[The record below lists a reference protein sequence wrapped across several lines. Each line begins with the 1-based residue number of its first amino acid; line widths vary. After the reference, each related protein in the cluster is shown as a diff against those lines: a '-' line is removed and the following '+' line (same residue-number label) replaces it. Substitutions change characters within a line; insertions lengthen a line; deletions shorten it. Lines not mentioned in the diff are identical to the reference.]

1 MPSESII
8 TIRDE
13 IAKNAGGDGGAT
25 GQSTGNAGKLNP
37 TKEGE
42 NKTEKKDKK
51 SMLGSVGKVLT
62 SVLGIQVTFAA
73 MLRQSQLATGFLGAV
88 FQVLGAILDSFLLA
102 FAPQLFGIVEHLA
115 KLIPVARA
123 IGEEVALQVG
133 NLWARIE
140 AFAAWFTPV
149 AIGIWE
155 NVVMVV
161 EWFANLAPI
170 WKQSLVALYVIPRLL
185 AFMKVGFIKQIG
197 LTMFGWIGKALTVH
211 RAKSAAKGGA
221 AKGAMSMVGMIPHAR
236 IIMIAL
242 AVVAVVGTALWAIF
256 KPKKREDNAAGAID
270 ISGQLGKQYL
280 PSQASQL
287 GGTLNQSMSELV
299 QPFTDVV
306 KPEME
311 TFATTMVDTN
321 PVVVAVAEE
330 MAKLAEVVPIDEY
343 GLMVNGM
350 DSTINA
356 QEEAQAAIVAATD
369 NWVTDL
375 SKNTKIQENDY
386 GLMHIGQD
394 STIAALERQKKA
406 IDEANTNWEVGSE
419 QSKNQWMSTASFA
432 HDAAKGASEKTLNFL
447 EQSFSAEQMNKAMGG
462 LSEYDA
468 NLAMINQ
475 DVKDLAA
482 AAAAQ
487 KESAIAFQ
495 LMVGTVTTAF
505 EDDRNRARLFHEEVR
520 DAMGFEGTGD
530 KSLDYLGNY

>member
-1 MPSESII
+1 MADTTI
-8 TIRDE
+8 TFRQE
-13 IAKNAGGDGGAT
+13 LAKTVGGDGGAT
-25 GQSTGNAGKLNP
+25 GQSTGEAGKLNP

-42 NKTEKKDKK
+42 NKTDKKDKK

-73 MLRQSQLATGFLGAV
+73 MLRQSQIATGFLGAV

-115 KLIPVARA
+115 KLIPIARA

-133 NLWARIE
+133 NLWERIQ

-149 AIGIWE
+149 AVGIWE
-155 NVVMVV
+155 KITMVV
-161 EWFANLAPI
+161 TWFANLAPI
-170 WKQSLVALYVIPRLL
+170 WKKTLVLAYFLPRLL
-185 AFMKVGFIKQIG
+185 AFMKVG
-197 LTMFGWIGKALTVH
+197 WIVSTGKMLFAVLGKVLAVH

-221 AKGAMSMVGMIPHAR
+221 AKGAMSMLTMIPHAR
-236 IIMIAL
+236 IALIAI
-242 AVVAVVGTALWAIF
+242 AVVAVVGTVLWNMF
-256 KPKKREDNAAGAID
+256 KPKKKEDNAAGAID
-270 ISGQLGKQYL
+270 ISGQLGKRYL

-287 GGTLNQSMSELV
+287 GGTLNQSMSQLV
-299 QPFTDVV
+299 QPFTDAV

-311 TFATTMVDTN
+311 SFAATMVDTN

-343 GLMVNGM
+343 GLMINGM
-350 DSTINA
+350 DSTMNA

-369 NWVTDL
+369 HWVTDL
-375 SKNTKIQENDY
+375 NKNTGAQTGSYDLLLT
-386 GLMHIGQD
+386 GTD
-394 STIAALERQKKA
+394 AAAAALERQKKA
-406 IDEANTNWEVGSE
+406 IDEGNTNWKVGSE
-419 QSKNQWMSTASFA
+419 QSKNQWVSTASFM
-432 HDAAKGASEKTLNFL
+432 HDTAKGASEKTMNFL

-482 AAAAQ
+482 AAEKQ

-495 LMVGTVTTAF
+495 LMVGTVTSAYE
-505 EDDRNRARLFHEEVR
+505 EDRQRARQFHEEVR
-520 DAMGFEGTGD
+520 EAMGFEGTGD
-530 KSLDYLGNY
+530 KSLDYLSNY